1 MRPPTRRPRIPH
13 PASRIP
19 SLRLMTEPLRFT
31 RDRLATLLGE
41 MARRRIVVVGD
52 AMLDIYLAGDA
63 ERISPEAPVPVVTV
77 RGRRYALGGAANVA
91 ANVAAIGAECR
102 LVAVIGD
109 DARGDSVRGEL
120 MLHRLTD
127 KHLVVA
133 AARPT
138 TSKTRVVAR
147 GQQVVRIDEEVEDA
161 IPDRAL
167 DQVLVALDA
176 AMADADALV
185 IEDYNKGLLTPA
197 VIERAMALG
206 KKRGVPIVVDPKF
219 KNFFAYRGAA
229 VFKPNRRELEQA
241 MGAAL
246 DLAHPDALPTS
257 LEKLGV
263 HNLLL
268 TLGAEGMVLVTQDGR
283 SPASPRWRAR
293 CSTSRARA
301 TRLRPGWA
309 RPWRRAPRCARGRCW
324 PTTPPASRSPR
335 RASRRSHRPRCWRCT
350 RRSMISWGD
359 SGEGGCYERGTRKLE
374 RGTVGPSFSR
384 MFRVP
389 SSALFCLPR
398 ALSSAVRASDS

>member
-1 MRPPTRRPRIPH
+1 
-13 PASRIP
+13 
-19 SLRLMTEPLRFT
+19 LMTEPLRFT
-31 RDRLATLLGE
+31 RDRLADLLKK
-41 MARRRIVVVGD
+41 MAECRIVVVGD

-268 TLGAEGMVLVTQDGR
+268 TLGAEGMVLVTQDGQITR
-283 SPASPRWRAR
+283 IPTMAREVFDVSGAGDTVTAWVGTALAAGAAVREGALLANYAAGIEVAKAGVATVSPPEVLAVHEAEYDQLG
-293 CSTSRARA
+293 
-301 TRLRPGWA
+301 RLR
-309 RPWRRAPRCARGRCW
+309 RG
-324 PTTPPASRSPR
+324 
-335 RASRRSHRPRCWRCT
+335 
-350 RRSMISWGD
+350 G
-359 SGEGGCYERGTRKLE
+359 L
-374 RGTVGPSFSR
+374 
-384 MFRVP
+384 
-389 SSALFCLPR
+389 L
-398 ALSSAVRASDS
+398 